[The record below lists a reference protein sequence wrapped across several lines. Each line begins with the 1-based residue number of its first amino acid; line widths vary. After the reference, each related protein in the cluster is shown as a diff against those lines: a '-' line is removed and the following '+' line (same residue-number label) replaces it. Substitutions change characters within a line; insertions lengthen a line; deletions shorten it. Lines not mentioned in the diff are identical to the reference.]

1 MKVAAMMK
9 KVQQMLDDGDI
20 SWAGVDG
27 ILEHCEIA
35 CKSSATSIRDW
46 RTRLE
51 ARAGK
56 LKKS

>member
-1 MKVAAMMK
+1 MLKQ
-9 KVQQMLDDGDI
+9 VQQMLDDGDI
-20 SWAGVDG
+20 SWNGVDQ
-27 ILEHCEIA
+27 ILTHCETA

-56 LKKS
+56 LKKSA